1 MKKVINTEK
10 GFTLIELLVVIAII
24 ALLASIVSGSLRSS
38 RQKAEYASRI
48 LQSEQ
53 IATAIRLGNF
63 EQNSY
68 PESANDFIYLDEQ
81 PGSLY
86 DLNNPIK
93 IDTLENISIIPENK
107 ASYDNNYYYY
117 HKNNDPDFVQC
128 GPSGEPN
135 LPMVI
140 FKIEGTIDKQSHTL
154 GSVSGTFNNFYWSDS
169 CFYKYDPSCHTASI
183 GGDPCE
189 FPDFECV
196 SGGRSGYYGCSQI

>member
-1 MKKVINTEK
+1 MIIKEEK

-24 ALLASIVSGSLRSS
+24 SLLASIVTGSLRSS

-48 LQSEQ
+48 QQSEQ

-63 EQNSY
+63 DKNNY
-68 PESANDFIYLDEQ
+68 PESDHEFLYLIEQ
-81 PGSLY
+81 PGSLF

-93 IDTLENISIIPENK
+93 TDTLNNISFIPENK

-117 HKNNDPDFVQC
+117 YQQNDPAFVQC
-128 GPSGEPN
+128 GPSGDPN
-135 LPMVI
+135 VPMVI

-154 GSVSGTFNNFYWSDS
+154 GTDSGSFANLLWSDD
-169 CFYKYDPSCHTASI
+169 CHYKYDSSCQTAMA

-189 FPDFECV
+189 FPFWECP
-196 SGGRSGYYGCSQI
+196 SGSRNGYYGCSQI